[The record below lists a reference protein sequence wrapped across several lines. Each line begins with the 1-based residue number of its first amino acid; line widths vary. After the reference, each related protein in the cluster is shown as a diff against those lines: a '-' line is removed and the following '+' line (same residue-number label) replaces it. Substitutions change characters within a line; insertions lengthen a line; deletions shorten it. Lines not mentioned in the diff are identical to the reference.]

1 MKTTKHKGIDLAGI
15 DIEIDPDAA
24 KSYIEHRILMKKP
37 LTQRAFD
44 QAMSASLEAYK
55 VGMTPTELI
64 DFTVHKGWSGINL
77 AYTAKAKDGEVQAI
91 AEIKGRSTRSTS
103 LAEETRD
110 KSWAH

>member
-1 MKTTKHKGIDLAGI
+1 MKTTKHKDIDLAGI

-24 KSYIEHRILMKKP
+24 KSYIEFRIKIKKP
-37 LTQRAFD
+37 FTQRAFD
-44 QAMSASLEAYK
+44 QAMAKSLQAYR

-77 AYTAKAKDGEVQAI
+77 AYTAKAKDGELQAI

-103 LAEETRD
+103 LAVEIQD
-110 KSWAH
+110 KSWAN